1 MLTLYTYWRS
11 SAAYRVRIA
20 LHLKGLDCEARP
32 VHLMRAGGEQY
43 ADAYRAVN
51 PQARVPTLV
60 HDGRIVTQSLAIL
73 EYLDETFPDAPLLP
87 SDPAGRARV
96 RSLAHIIACDVQP
109 LQNISV
115 TQYLQ
120 RVCGLD
126 DTRLRAWY
134 VEWITRGL
142 TALEARLAG
151 ESGTGRYSHGIRPTL
166 ADCCLVP
173 QCYSSRRFGVDV
185 AEFPTIARIEQAC
198 NEIEAFR
205 AAAPENQPDRE

>member
-20 LHLKGLDCEARP
+20 LNLKGLDYETRP
-32 VHLMRAGGEQY
+32 VHLMRAGGEQH

-73 EYLDETFPDAPLLP
+73 EYLDEIFPAAPLLP
-87 SDPAGRARV
+87 TDAAGRARV
-96 RSLAHIIACDVQP
+96 RSLAHIIASDVQP
-109 LQNISV
+109 LQNVSV

-126 DTRLRAWY
+126 DAQLRAWY
-134 VEWITRGL
+134 LEWITRGL
-142 TALEARLAG
+142 TAIEVRLAG
-151 ESGTGRYSHGIRPTL
+151 ESATGRYSHGIRPTL

-185 AEFPTIARIEQAC
+185 AQFPTVARIEQAC